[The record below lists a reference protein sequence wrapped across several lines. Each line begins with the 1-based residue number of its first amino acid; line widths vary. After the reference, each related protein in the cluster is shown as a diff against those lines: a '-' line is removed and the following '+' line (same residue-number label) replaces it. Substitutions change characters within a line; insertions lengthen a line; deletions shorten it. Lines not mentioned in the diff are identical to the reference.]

1 MSGTRYSFF
10 GFDPVDKQYK
20 VIIMAMIARMM
31 SHYKLTNYKGKLCL
45 IYRKVNYPCQSKN
58 DVGMEL
64 CVWVLEDAEKPEWS
78 KYAYTLWDDKFLVD
92 DDFVDKYPSV
102 VVVGVSS
109 MGEIILST
117 GDYIVGR
124 QSFYVFYFNPEKNTL
139 QRVGF
144 RGYGECDYKAFTKL
158 RVYTFVNHVED
169 LNVND
174 AKILNS
180 SIYAPYVKREEDE
193 EESKGEE
200 DRDDH

>member
-10 GFDPVDKQYK
+10 GFDPVDKQY
-20 VIIMAMIARMM
+20 
-31 SHYKLTNYKGKLCL
+31 
-45 IYRKVNYPCQSKN
+45 KN

-102 VVVGVSS
+102 VIVGVSS

-117 GDYIVGR
+117 GDYIVG
-124 QSFYVFYFNPEKNTL
+124 QPFYVFYFNPEKKTL
-139 QRVGF
+139 QRVKIQGC
-144 RGYGECDYKAFTKL
+144 GECDYNAFTKL

-180 SIYAPYVKREEDE
+180 SIYAPYVKKEEEDE